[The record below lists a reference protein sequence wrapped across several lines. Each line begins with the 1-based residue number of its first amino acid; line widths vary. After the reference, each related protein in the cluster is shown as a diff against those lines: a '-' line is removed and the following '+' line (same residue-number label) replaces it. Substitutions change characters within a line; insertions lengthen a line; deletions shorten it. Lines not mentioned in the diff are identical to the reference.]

1 MSLVSYGASD
11 GSDTSDD
18 DTVTTNVQTTHKVET
33 KNVLSSGH
41 ISDDEDFDA
50 SVGSSSVTSTWT
62 SDVQSVKGFDNG
74 LLRNL
79 KPDDAVNSTSV
90 TTLEDLP
97 APQSR
102 IYATVTEETDLE
114 DEVKPK
120 ASEIANAPKP
130 PSKKLKQ
137 PVKITI
143 PSLDEEPDNEDKEL
157 KKKTDS
163 SKVKS
168 GLFSL
173 LPAPVH
179 TSKKETNRP
188 LIPYTLTKKPSSST
202 SSTISSTGG
211 KQSTSTQLKSSTSTK
226 VKSNTEAASTTEI
239 FSKRMSTF
247 NALTGYDSDSEDD
260 DDAQGSTTNFFSL
273 SSTSEVIAGSTQ
285 SDIAKKRLQSEEV
298 SSSKS
303 DITLTVVNQSKQEE
317 DVASSEKKEKVE
329 NVVEEKVSGPEPGA
343 VNDAPLD
350 FRSVNRLSAWSGS
363 SYGFLG
369 PVGLSGPVQEH
380 KSYSLSVS
388 SSSLPS
394 SSDYNM
400 ANSEVSSEMDD
411 EGIETLA
418 DDDLKKFMGEK
429 EFQKLQGKR
438 KRFEEAVDFVDANVD
453 DFVDPSEVTKHLTE
467 ETEYVSQ
474 RNKDNLPTAQQR
486 RKKQITYLAYQA
498 KERELELKNTWA
510 QNRMT
515 KKQTQSKYGF

>member
-11 GSDTSDD
+11 ESDTSDVED
-18 DTVTTNVQTTHKVET
+18 DKITTNVQTTYNLKAA
-33 KNVLSSGH
+33 NALSGH
-41 ISDDEDFDA
+41 ISDEDDFDA

-62 SDVQSVKGFDNG
+62 SDVQSVNNG
-74 LLRNL
+74 LLHSL

-102 IYATVTEETDLE
+102 VYATETDEADLE

-120 ASEIANAPKP
+120 ASEIASAPKP
-130 PSKKLKQ
+130 PSKKPRQ

-143 PSLDEEPDNEDKEL
+143 PSLDEEPNDEDKEL
-157 KKKTDS
+157 KKKTGPS
-163 SKVKS
+163 TVKS

-179 TSKKETNRP
+179 SSKKEVNRP
-188 LIPYTLTKKPSSST
+188 LIPYTLTKKPSSAT
-202 SSTISSTGG
+202 TTTTISSTGD
-211 KQSTSTQLKSSTSTK
+211 KKSTSTK
-226 VKSNTEAASTTEI
+226 LNSTSEAASTSDT

-247 NALTGYDSDSEDD
+247 NALTGYDSDSDEE
-260 DDAQGSTTNFFSL
+260 DAQGSTTNFFSL
-273 SSTSEVIAGSTQ
+273 SSPSEATAGSNSSEITT
-285 SDIAKKRLQSEEV
+285 KRLQSEEV

-303 DITLTVVNQSKQEE
+303 DIVLGVDSQKMQEE
-317 DVASSEKKEKVE
+317 NVASSENKE
-329 NVVEEKVSGPEPGA
+329 EEESVAEVKVSSPEPGA
-343 VNDAPLD
+343 ENDAPLD
-350 FRSVNRLSAWSGS
+350 FRSVNRLSAWSAS

-369 PVGLSGPVQEH
+369 PVGLSGPVQEQ
-380 KSYSLSVS
+380 KPFSSYVS

-400 ANSEVSSEMDD
+400 ASSEVSSEMDD
-411 EGIETLA
+411 ESIETLA

-438 KRFEEAVDFVDANVD
+438 KRGFDEAISFVDANVD
-453 DFVDPSEVTKHLTE
+453 DYVDPSEITKHLTE
-467 ETEYVSQ
+467 ETEYVSHK
-474 RNKDNLPTAQQR
+474 NKDNLPTAQQR